1 MKHRTRGSSDQRQRQ
16 PQQQRNGAVA
26 ITIASNG
33 REGKVHGRPP
43 RRGLKATIVLALL
56 FAAVLAVPIV
66 LYLKLQPLAFSS
78 DNVNNSNER
87 VLYNAQSGHAMRRSS
102 AGSAAAAR
110 SRPRIAI
117 DLKRGEQPPPIA
129 SRRRKLRNRSS
140 TMMTDDFR
148 EQLED
153 SHDYDKKSRDP
164 LYEGDCVPMR
174 KWQEQLFPN
183 CNSFHELDVSTVHSS
198 WLVVEDGKFEG
209 RIAKRFGKINSGGYN
224 DVFRFHLDPPTEEDI
239 VLKALNY
246 GTEFTDRNFDR
257 VRRDALIA
265 ERGTFSKY
273 MVDIN
278 GHCGLSLLTPYGA
291 DGTLSH
297 YTSSK
302 ADPVEKLRMARH
314 AAFGIADAHNLDHD
328 GVSSITQGDLKLDQ
342 YLYVDGYFKLG
353 DFNRGRF
360 CELPWYKICS
370 FCLFRWTRMH
380 VIGLFHSNKLI
391 SANFAFP
398 PQLRNIIMSVR
409 SAQE

>member
-1 MKHRTRGSSDQRQRQ
+1 M
-16 PQQQRNGAVA
+16 
-26 ITIASNG
+26 
-33 REGKVHGRPP
+33 
-43 RRGLKATIVLALL
+43 LALP
-56 FAAVLAVPIV
+56 FVAVLAAPVV
-66 LYLKLQPLAFSS
+66 FYLKLQLLAFSS
-78 DNVNNSNER
+78 GNVNNSNER
-87 VLYNAQSGHAMRRSS
+87 VLFNAQSGHAMRRSS
-102 AGSAAAAR
+102 AIVPR
-110 SRPRIAI
+110 SRPRTAI
-117 DLKRGEQPPPIA
+117 DLKPGEQPPPIA
-129 SRRRKLRNRSS
+129 SRRREVRNRSS
-140 TMMTDDFR
+140 IMMTDDFR

-153 SHDYDKKSRDP
+153 SHDYDKKTRDP

-183 CNSFHELDVSTVHSS
+183 CNRFHELDVSTVHSS
-198 WLVVEDGKFEG
+198 WLVEKDGKFEG

-224 DVFRFHLDPPTEEDI
+224 DVFRFHLDPPMEEDI

-291 DGTLSH
+291 DGTLNH

-328 GVSSITQGDLKLDQ
+328 GISSITQGDLKLDQ

-360 CELPWYKICS
+360 RELKDML
-370 FCLFRWTRMH
+370 CLFLAMDSHACFT
-380 VIGLFHSNKLI
+380 KLI
-391 SANFAFP
+391 SAILHLS
-398 PQLRNIIMSVR
+398 PQLRNMIMYEQCERIRLQEKHAHIQLAITTR
-409 SAQE
+409 SIVLQKSIDTIQRRQKLTYGRLGPCCT

>member
-102 AGSAAAAR
+102 ADSAAAAR

-183 CNSFHELDVSTVHSS
+183 CNRFHELDVSTVHSS
-198 WLVVEDGKFEG
+198 WLVEKDGKFEG

-224 DVFRFHLDPPTEEDI
+224 DVFRFHLDPPMEEDI

>member
-1 MKHRTRGSSDQRQRQ
+1 MKHRSRGSPDQRQRQ
-16 PQQQRNGAVA
+16 PQQRNGSVA
-26 ITIASNG
+26 ITVASNG
-33 REGKVHGRPP
+33 KEQKVHGRPP
-43 RRGLKATIVLALL
+43 RRGLRATIVLALP
-56 FAAVLAVPIV
+56 FATVLAAPLVF
-66 LYLKLQPLAFSS
+66 YFKLQPLAFSS
-78 DNVNNSNER
+78 DNVSNSNER
-87 VLYNAQSGHAMRRSS
+87 ILYNAQTGHAMRRSS
-102 AGSAAAAR
+102 TTVPR
-110 SRPRIAI
+110 SRPRTAI
-117 DLKRGEQPPPIA
+117 DLKSGEQPPPIA
-129 SRRRKLRNRSS
+129 SRRRDVRNRSS
-140 TMMTDDFR
+140 IMMTDDFR

-153 SHDYDKKSRDP
+153 SHDYDKKARDP

-183 CNSFHELDVSTVHSS
+183 CNRFHELDISTVHSS
-198 WLVVEDGKFEG
+198 WLVEKDGKFEG

-224 DVFRFHLDPPTEEDI
+224 DVFRFHLDPPMEEDI

-291 DGTLSH
+291 DGTLNH
-297 YTSSK
+297 YTSAK

-342 YLYVDGYFKLG
+342 YLYVDGYCKFDRAKL
-353 DFNRGRF
+353 DMFVLSLFIRF
-360 CELPWYKICS
+360 YLLSCAIATQSSQHTCIDYYFCS
-370 FCLFRWTRMH
+370 T
-380 VIGLFHSNKLI
+380 S
-391 SANFAFP
+391 P
-398 PQLRNIIMSVR
+398 
-409 SAQE
+409 

>member
-1 MKHRTRGSSDQRQRQ
+1 MKHRTRGSPDQRQRQ

-33 REGKVHGRPP
+33 REEKVHGRPP
-43 RRGLKATIVLALL
+43 RRGLKATIVLALP
-56 FAAVLAVPIV
+56 FAAVLAAPVV
-66 LYLKLQPLAFSS
+66 FYLKLQPLAFSS
-78 DNVNNSNER
+78 GNVNNSNER
-87 VLYNAQSGHAMRRSS
+87 VLFNAQSGHAMRRSS
-102 AGSAAAAR
+102 AIVPR
-110 SRPRIAI
+110 SRPRTAI
-117 DLKRGEQPPPIA
+117 DLKPGEQPSPIA
-129 SRRRKLRNRSS
+129 SRRREVRNRSS
-140 TMMTDDFR
+140 IMMTDDFR

-153 SHDYDKKSRDP
+153 SHDYDKKARDP

-183 CNSFHELDVSTVHSS
+183 CNRFHELDVSTVHSS
-198 WLVVEDGKFEG
+198 WLVEKDGKFEG

-224 DVFRFHLDPPTEEDI
+224 DVFRFHLDPPMEEDI

-291 DGTLSH
+291 DGTLNH

-360 CELPWYKICS
+360 RELKDM
-370 FCLFRWTRMH
+370 LFLSLAMDSH
-380 VIGLFHSNKLI
+380 ACNCFIPFHQTYLCY
-391 SANFAFP
+391 FAPFP
-398 PQLRNIIMSVR
+398 PTT
-409 SAQE
+409 

>member
-56 FAAVLAVPIV
+56 FAAFLAVPIV

-224 DVFRFHLDPPTEEDI
+224 DVFRFHLDPPMEEDI

-291 DGTLSH
+291 DGTLNH

-360 CELPWYKICS
+360 RELKDM
-370 FCLFRWTRMH
+370 LFLSLAMDSHTCNCF
-380 VIGLFHSNKLI
+380 IPFHQTYLCY
-391 SANFAFP
+391 FAPFP
-398 PQLRNIIMSVR
+398 PTT
-409 SAQE
+409 